1 MFSKI
6 RTGVLHDDNNVLDTF
21 ISTTVVMDRNI
32 FVGIPANPKFITGRR
47 TAKTKEEISN
57 PEITPLI
64 YYNNISHRMNKTL
77 ANLAGNNEDALVKLG
92 DLLNLNTG
100 IKTSDADI
108 LTSLNKKFRGDN
120 NTLMHI
126 QTAYNYYV

>member
-1 MFSKI
+1 
-6 RTGVLHDDNNVLDTF
+6 
-21 ISTTVVMDRNI
+21 
-32 FVGIPANPKFITGRR
+32 
-47 TAKTKEEISN
+47 
-57 PEITPLI
+57 
-64 YYNNISHRMNKTL
+64 MNKTL
-77 ANLAGNNEDALVKLG
+77 ANIAGNSEDALVKLG